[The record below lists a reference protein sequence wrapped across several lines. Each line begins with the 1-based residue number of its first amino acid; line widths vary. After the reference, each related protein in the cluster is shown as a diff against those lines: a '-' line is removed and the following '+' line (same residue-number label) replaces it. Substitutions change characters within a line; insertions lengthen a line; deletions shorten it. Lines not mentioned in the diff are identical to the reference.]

1 MHGMDDGGRLPQSHR
16 QGLSSGSA
24 WVCRAGSCCSS
35 GSVLS
40 AHGGHGSGKGP
51 NPVERGLD
59 WVFRITGLQNVAG
72 KLHDDERVTW
82 AILALIVGATLAHV
96 GAGDAMLR
104 CSDPVPCMSRS

>member
-16 QGLSSGSA
+16 QGRSSGSA

-59 WVFRITGLQNVAG
+59 WVFRITGLQKVAG